1 MSIHNRKKRIHFVG
15 IGGIGMSGIA
25 EILLEL
31 GHRVSGSD
39 QQLSALTD
47 YLEQKGAVIYNGHSA
62 ENLKEVDLVVYTSAV
77 KKDNPEISEAK
88 RRGIPLIRRAEMLG
102 QLMSMKFGIA
112 VAGTHGKTTT
122 TSMAG
127 HVLIEAG
134 LDPTVVVGGRL
145 KNLHTNA
152 RLGQGK
158 YMVTEAD
165 EYDRSFLALY
175 PRIAI
180 ITNLEADHL
189 DIYSDINDLEKTFLR
204 FANQVPFD
212 GSVIACDDDIRLKK
226 LIPEMT
232 ATVITYGI
240 DKDANVRAVNIQYN
254 EDSAVFDVIYDD
266 KTLGPVKIYLPGE
279 HNVKNSLAVIAMAL
293 EMEIPFPKL
302 QKALEKFAGV
312 DRRFEIKKVVND
324 IMFVDDYAHHP
335 SEIKATISGAR
346 NGWRRR
352 IVAVFQP
359 HLYSRTRD
367 FYAEFADSLK
377 DADVVVITGIYPARE
392 EPISGIDA
400 GMISDELLKTGHNDV
415 HYIRNKADVPAFLKS
430 IIKTGDMVITMG
442 AGDIWVYGEKAINEM
457 SV

>member
-1 MSIHNRKKRIHFVG
+1 
-15 IGGIGMSGIA
+15 MSGIA

-77 KKDNPEISEAK
+77 KKDNPEITEAK

>member
-1 MSIHNRKKRIHFVG
+1 MSIYNRIKQIHFVG

-47 YLEQKGAVIYNGHSA
+47 YLKQKGAVIYEGHSA
-62 ENLKEVDLVVYTSAV
+62 ENLKEVDLLVYTSAA
-77 KKDNPEISEAK
+77 KKDNPEILEAK

-127 HVLIEAG
+127 HVLIETG
-134 LDPTVVVGGRL
+134 LDPTVIVGGRL

-152 RLGQGK
+152 RLGQGQF
-158 YMVTEAD
+158 MVTEAD

-175 PRIAI
+175 PKIAI
-180 ITNLEADHL
+180 ITNLEAVHL
-189 DIYSDINDLEKTFLR
+189 DIYSDITDLENTFLR

-212 GSVIACDDDIRLKK
+212 GSVIVCADDVRLKK
-226 LIPEMT
+226 MIPEMT
-232 ATVITYGI
+232 ATVISYGI
-240 DKDANVRAVNIQYN
+240 NKDADIRAVNIRYN
-254 EDSAVFDVIYDD
+254 KNSAVFDVICND
-266 KTLGPVKIYLPGE
+266 KPLGTVNINLPGE
-279 HNVKNSLAVIAMAL
+279 HNVKNSLAVIAMAM
-293 EMEIPFPKL
+293 EMEIPFKKL
-302 QKALEKFAGV
+302 QKALEKFEGV
-312 DRRFEIKKVVND
+312 DRRFEIKKMVDD

-335 SEIKATISGAR
+335 SEIKATICGAQ
-346 NGWRRR
+346 NGWSRR

-367 FYAEFADSLK
+367 FYIEFAESLK
-377 DADVVVITGIYPARE
+377 PADVVVITGIYPARE
-392 EPISGIDA
+392 EAIPGIDA
-400 GMISDELLKTGHNDV
+400 EMISKELLKSGHNAV
-415 HYIRNKADVPAFLKS
+415 YYIRDKTDVPSFLKS
-430 IIKTGDMVITMG
+430 IIKAGDMVITMG
-442 AGDIWVYGEKAINEM
+442 AGDIWVYGEKTINEM

>member
-1 MSIHNRKKRIHFVG
+1 
-15 IGGIGMSGIA
+15 MSGIA

-39 QQLSALTD
+39 QQLSALTA
-47 YLEQKGAVIYNGHSA
+47 YLEQKGAVIYDGHSA
-62 ENLKEVDLVVYTSAV
+62 ENLKEVDLVVFTSAV
-77 KKDNPEISEAK
+77 KKDNPEILEAK

-134 LDPTVVVGGRL
+134 VDPTVVVGGRL

-152 RLGQGK
+152 RLGQGQF
-158 YMVTEAD
+158 MVTEAD

-175 PRIAI
+175 PKIAI

-189 DIYSDINDLEKTFLR
+189 DIYSDISDLEKTFLR

-212 GSVIACDDDIRLKK
+212 GSVIVCNDDMRLKK

-240 DKDANVRAVNIQYN
+240 DKDADVRAVNIQYN
-254 EDSAVFDVIYDD
+254 ENSAVFDVIYDD

-279 HNVKNSLAVIAMAL
+279 HNVKNSLAVIAMAI

-302 QKALEKFAGV
+302 QKALEKFEGV

-346 NGWRRR
+346 NGWHRR

-392 EPISGIDA
+392 EPIPGIDA

-415 HYIRNKADVPAFLKS
+415 HYIRNKADVPTFLKS